1 MEDAATKEWM
11 AKYGMDKVRGG
22 SYCSPVLTPQS
33 RECLRREIC
42 HIKRKC
48 YNCDNTGHVARDCP
62 KDPRRAAAQAGGA
75 AGVGAAGVASS
86 SSSPGAAGAA
96 TTGAAAAKT
105 GVPTPDATAIHL
117 TSKGSAYDSA
127 VSNLLR

>member
-1 MEDAATKEWM
+1 M
-11 AKYGMDKVRGG
+11 G
-22 SYCSPVLTPQS
+22 
-33 RECLRREIC
+33 CLRREIC
-42 HIKRKC
+42 HIKGKR

-105 GVPTPDATAIHL
+105 GGPTPDATAIHL